1 LLHRRAWEFLVRLAV
16 QETTHSHLRR
26 AWVVLVHLAQALLVQ
41 VVHVRLVPVALVALV
56 VQVVPG
62 ALVVQVVSQ
71 VAHVLPVL
79 VSSAPAALRVPV
91 ALQLLADSHAQA
103 VALVVAVAVLA
114 AELRVPSVR
123 VAHAVRARLA
133 SQSVRSAKNSNREAM
148 LHHLVARLFHAVTA
162 RP

>member
-1 LLHRRAWEFLVRLAV
+1 MLHRRAWEFLVRLAV
-16 QETTHSHLRR
+16 QETTHSHLHR
-26 AWVVLVHLAQALLVQ
+26 AWVVLAHLAQALLVQ

-56 VQVVPG
+56 VRLVPV

-79 VSSAPAALRVPV
+79 VSSVRAALRVPV
-91 ALQLLADSHAQA
+91 ALQLRADSHAQA
-103 VALVVAVAVLA
+103 AAQAVAVAVLA

-123 VAHAVRARLA
+123 VAHAARARRA
-133 SQSVRSAKNSNREAM
+133 NQSVRSAKNSNREAM